1 MAGKRFIVFVLLFIL
16 LAPATA
22 MAQLETTPD
31 QDSGSGSFFD
41 DLVFIVDAG
50 LSMPVGNIAD
60 FYNLGFVIGIN
71 GFYPW
76 SENLHFGG
84 RIAFN
89 KWGVDDG
96 GWTGSDVDG
105 SSMMIE
111 FVPMARYLFPNDE
124 TSRSTFFAQGGIGFY
139 RFSFDVDVTVESVTR
154 TYDDS
159 DINLGFCL
167 GGGMILEKGSREW
180 VIQPMLTQVFTDG
193 DSSTYLSFTFG
204 MAF

>member
-1 MAGKRFIVFVLLFIL
+1 MSGKTFIVSVLLSIL
-16 LAPATA
+16 LVPAPA
-22 MAQLETTPD
+22 MAQLETAPER
-31 QDSGSGSFFD
+31 DSGSGSFFD
-41 DLVFIVDAG
+41 DIVFIVDAG
-50 LSMPVGNIAD
+50 LSMPVGNTTD
-60 FYNLGFVIGIN
+60 RYNVGFVLGIN

-105 SSMMIE
+105 SAMMIE
-111 FVPMARYLFPNDE
+111 FVPMTRYLFPNDE
-124 TSRSTFFAQGGIGFY
+124 SSAATFFAQGGIGFY
-139 RFSFDVDVTVESVTR
+139 RFSWDVDVTVDDITR
-154 TYDDS
+154 KIDDS
-159 DINLGFCL
+159 DFNLGFCL

-180 VIQPMLTQVFTDG
+180 VIQPMLNHVFTDG
-193 DSSTYLSFTFG
+193 KSSNYLSVTFG